1 MFSVTLVA
9 PRLWWHDIYI
19 YIYLYQNI
27 SIAINGMLIIILYIY
42 LNLNLYCTSN
52 AFVMYHTHS
61 SARNVDTSYVIF
73 KVFIKCFM
81 YIRVIYLPLLKAR

>member
-1 MFSVTLVA
+1 MWFLKY
-9 PRLWWHDIYI
+9 LYI
-19 YIYLYQNI
+19 YIYLYRNI

-61 SARNVDTSYVIF
+61 SAHNVNTSYVILIY
-73 KVFIKCFM
+73 KVFHVHTCHISAF
-81 YIRVIYLPLLKAR
+81 A